1 MTTTY
6 GPSIYVKLLEEYQM
20 ITDLPQQARSPL
32 LRVWSAK
39 ANRMM
44 KLMDLYADV
53 ATTMTDSEF
62 AERHGEPMG
71 EFFGYKV
78 VTHKIPFSS
87 PLAVI
92 VGADETL
99 PPGDEYVLLKLQFT
113 AYTERLVEKLA
124 VVTAVAL
131 ENHRNRHAKV

>member
-6 GPSIYVKLLEEYQM
+6 GTSVYVELLEEFHK
-20 ITDLPQQARSPL
+20 ITDLPQQTRSPL

-44 KLMDLYADV
+44 KLMDLYAVV

-71 EFFGYKV
+71 EPPVVYKV
-78 VTHKIPFSS
+78 AAPFSS
-87 PLAVI
+87 PLTVI
-92 VGADETL
+92 VDALETFPSGA
-99 PPGDEYVLLKLQFT
+99 EYDPLKLQFT
-113 AYTERLVEKLA
+113 AYAEKLMEKLA
-124 VVTAVAL
+124 VVTAIAL
-131 ENHRNRHAKV
+131 KEHRNRHAKL